1 MTNQR
6 KNYMK
11 ATVWTET
18 LKVTFEGGIVGGVV
32 DTFGYLTLEQQK
44 KAMAKMQEILE
55 RRTAKEAEKLQAEQA
70 AQ

>member
-1 MTNQR
+1 MANQR

-11 ATVWTET
+11 ATVWTEN

-55 RRTAKEAEKLQAEQA
+55 RRTAKEAENIQN
-70 AQ
+70 AQVAQ

>member
-1 MTNQR
+1 MTSQR

>member
-1 MTNQR
+1 MTSQR

-18 LKVTFEGGIVGGVV
+18 LKITFEGGIVGGVV

-55 RRTAKEAEKLQAEQA
+55 RRTAKEAEQLQVAE
-70 AQ
+70 

>member
-1 MTNQR
+1 MTSQR

-18 LKVTFEGGIVGGVV
+18 LKITFEGGIVGGVV

-55 RRTAKEAEKLQAEQA
+55 RRTVKEAEQLQTEQA

>member
-1 MTNQR
+1 MTSQR

-18 LKVTFEGGIVGGVV
+18 LKITFEGGIVGGVV
-32 DTFGYLTLEQQK
+32 DTFGYLNLEQQK

>member
-18 LKVTFEGGIVGGVV
+18 LKVTFEGGIVAGVV
-32 DTFGYLTLEQQK
+32 DTFSYLTLEQQK
-44 KAMAKMQEILE
+44 RAMAKMQEILE
-55 RRTAKEAEKLQAEQA
+55 RRLSKESQNSQHEQG
-70 AQ
+70 

>member
-1 MTNQR
+1 MTSQR

-55 RRTAKEAEKLQAEQA
+55 RRTAKEAEKLQTEQA